1 MTRKLSSGFTLI
13 ELMIVVA
20 IIAILAAIAL
30 PAYQNYTA
38 KADVGNAIAS
48 LAGEKIKV
56 AENFHNGLTGDGLC
70 NGVANNLGDTAGCDE
85 GTLTGDST
93 SGRSQVVLAP
103 DFSGAGAGDRI
114 AWACSVSF
122 SIGNRIASN
131 CTDSVMVN

>member
-1 MTRKLSSGFTLI
+1 
-13 ELMIVVA
+13 MIVVA

-38 KADVGNAIAS
+38 KADVGNAIGS

-56 AENFHNGLTGDGLC
+56 AENFHNGLTGAALC
-70 NGVANNLGDTAGCDE
+70 NGVATNLGTTAGCDE

-103 DFSGAGAGDRI
+103 DFSGVSAGDRI
-114 AWACSVSF
+114 VWACTVNL
-122 SIGNRIASN
+122 SIGNRIAST
-131 CTDSVMVN
+131 CTNGLTVN

>member
-1 MTRKLSSGFTLI
+1 MHRLQTGFTLI

-38 KADVGNAIAS
+38 KADVGNAIGS

-56 AENFHNGLTGDGLC
+56 AENFHNGLSGAALC
-70 NGVANNLGDTAGCDE
+70 NGVATNLGTGSGCNE
-85 GTLTGDST
+85 GTLTGNST
-93 SGRSQVVLAP
+93 SNRSRVVLAP
-103 DFSGAGAGDRI
+103 VLPGINAGDRI
-114 AWACSVSF
+114 TWSCTVSL

-131 CTDSVMVN
+131 CTDGVLTN